1 MTAGRLAELALA
13 LILLGAGVWFYARPL
28 PSGTPAGTRRDS
40 QGSVLLFAVAVI
52 LGIHALGGLD
62 YHPSATELDSATSG
76 ARGQ

>member
-40 QGSVLLFAVAVI
+40 QGSVLLLIVAAIV
-52 LGIHALGGLD
+52 GIHALGLLD
-62 YHPSATELDSATSG
+62 YRPSPSELDAAHG
-76 ARGQ
+76 R